1 MANQGQ
7 TGSGN
12 PGDLTE
18 LEVTEEDARAALL
31 QESRRFMQFALA
43 GEVVF
48 WVLLFTS
55 GPDGALAPLSIA
67 GYFCAWGAAVMGVS
81 RGARAVGMNPGL
93 RIVFYVL
100 AFGMIV
106 RLVPIAY
113 FLGRSNQVAAP
124 DTEALRRQRT
134 VEQARQRAHER
145 QQERQQSA
153 ALAASPSAAPATAP
167 VVARTASSISAA
179 PPAPGRQAVDPKAR
193 ERVSKA
199 IPRIRTVNNAFKD
212 GERVRMN
219 YGPLPDMPG
228 LDMSQLVMPV
238 ARACGIFG
246 LNYMVDDGQQYTAL
260 NDDELAKS
268 GFSLD
273 ELHQLAMRNLRQLV
287 KQAQPGLKLHRLPAA
302 DGPSEAIMIT
312 LDGDNEAALLLLD
325 ELWDKSLA
333 KHIPNGVMAVAPAR
347 DMCVFIDMQSVT
359 KGGLGDLQNVVLKV
373 HERQGHSFPGLLH
386 RKDGRWSE
394 AGEVT
399 GLKAPAA
406 A

>member
-1 MANQGQ
+1 MASQGQ

-43 GEVVF
+43 GEVMF
-48 WVLLFTS
+48 WVVLFGA
-55 GPDGALAPLSIA
+55 GPDSALAPLSIA
-67 GYFCAWGAAVMGVS
+67 GYFCAWGASVLGVS

-93 RIVFYVL
+93 RIAFYVL
-100 AFGMIV
+100 AFAMIF

-113 FLGRSNQVAAP
+113 FLGRSNQAAGP
-124 DTEALRRQRT
+124 DKEELRRQRT
-134 VEQARQRAHER
+134 VEQARQRARER
-145 QQERQQSA
+145 QQERQQAQAPVA
-153 ALAASPSAAPATAP
+153 AAAAPTTSRAS
-167 VVARTASSISAA
+167 ASSFAA
-179 PPAPGRQAVDPKAR
+179 PPAPGTPAIDPKLR

-199 IPRIRTVNNAFKD
+199 IPRIRIVNNAFKD
-212 GERVRMN
+212 GERLKIS
-219 YGPLPDMPG
+219 YGPLPDLPG
-228 LDMSQLVMPV
+228 VDMSQLVMPV

-246 LNYMVDDGQQYTAL
+246 LNYMVDEGHQYIAL

-302 DGPSEAIMIT
+302 DGPSEAVMVT
-312 LDGDNEAALLLLD
+312 FDGDNEAALLLLD
-325 ELWDKSLA
+325 ELWDKALA
-333 KHIPNGVMAVAPAR
+333 KHIPNGVIAVAPAR
-347 DMCVFIDMQSVT
+347 DVCVFIDMNAVT
-359 KGGLGDLQNVVLKV
+359 KGGLGDLQKVVVNV

-386 RKDGRWSE
+386 RQNGRWNKS
-394 AGEVT
+394 GEVT
-399 GLKAPAA
+399 GLTAPAA

>member
-1 MANQGQ
+1 MANHRQ
-7 TGSGN
+7 TGSVN

-67 GYFCAWGAAVMGVS
+67 GYVCAWGAAVMGVS

-93 RIVFYVL
+93 RIAFYVL
-100 AFGMIV
+100 AFAMIF

-113 FLGRSNQVAAP
+113 FLGRSNQAAGP
-124 DTEALRRQRT
+124 DKEELRRQRT
-134 VEQARQRAHER
+134 VEQARQRARER
-145 QQERQQSA
+145 QQERQQAQAPVAAAAAPTGSRASA
-153 ALAASPSAAPATAP
+153 PSFAAPSAPGKPA
-167 VVARTASSISAA
+167 I
-179 PPAPGRQAVDPKAR
+179 DPKVR

-199 IPRIRTVNNAFKD
+199 IPRIRIVNNEFKD
-212 GERVRMN
+212 GERLKIS

-228 LDMSQLVMPV
+228 VDMSQLVMPV

-246 LNYMVDDGQQYTAL
+246 LNYMVDEGHQYTAL

-287 KQAQPGLKLHRLPAA
+287 KQAEPGLKLHRLPAA
-302 DGPSEAIMIT
+302 DGPSEAIMLT

-325 ELWDKSLA
+325 DLWDKSLA
-333 KHIPNGVMAVAPAR
+333 KHISNGVIAVAPAR
-347 DMCVFIDMQSVT
+347 DMCVFIDMNSVT
-359 KGGLGDLQNVVLKV
+359 KGGLGDLQNVVMKI

-386 RKDGRWSE
+386 RKDGRWNKS
-394 AGEVT
+394 GEVT
-399 GLKAPAA
+399 GLTAPAA

>member
-1 MANQGQ
+1 MANHRQ

-12 PGDLTE
+12 PGELTE

-31 QESRRFMQFALA
+31 QEARRFMQFALA
-43 GEVVF
+43 GEAVF

-93 RIVFYVL
+93 RIAFYVL
-100 AFGMIV
+100 AFAMIF

-113 FLGRSNQVAAP
+113 FLGRSTQAAGP
-124 DTEALRRQRT
+124 DKEELRRQRT
-134 VEQARQRAHER
+134 VEQARQRARER
-145 QQERQQSA
+145 QQERQQA
-153 ALAASPSAAPATAP
+153 QA
-167 VVARTASSISAA
+167 
-179 PPAPGRQAVDPKAR
+179 PAPGRQAVDPKAR

-212 GERVRMN
+212 GERVKLN
-219 YGPLPDMPG
+219 YGPLPEMPG
-228 LDMSQLVMPV
+228 MDMSQLVMPV

-246 LNYMVDDGQQYTAL
+246 LNYMVDDGHQYTAL
-260 NDDELAKS
+260 SDDELAAS

-273 ELHQLAMRNLRQLV
+273 DLHQRAMRNLRQLV

-302 DGPSEAIMIT
+302 DGPSEAIMLT
-312 LDGDNEAALLLLD
+312 LDGDNEAAMLLLD
-325 ELWDKSLA
+325 ELWDKALA
-333 KHIPNGVMAVAPAR
+333 RHIPNGVMAVAPAR
-347 DMCVFIDMQSVT
+347 DMCVFIDMNSVT
-359 KGGLGDLQNVVLKV
+359 KGGLGDLQNVVVKI

-386 RKDGRWSE
+386 RKDGRWNQS
-394 AGEVT
+394 GEVT
-399 GLKAPAA
+399 GLTSPAA